1 METVQRSRRQRHC
14 RTEMALG
21 RLRSVKISGTG
32 QCKWSCVRMQTSC
45 SCHNARHAAAA
56 ATAAAAGALQTD
68 RETERERERERRLVS
83 YQAVYQTDR
92 RRRKPLLRGISK

>member
-1 METVQRSRRQRHC
+1 METVQRSRRERNSG
-14 RTEMALG
+14 TEMALG

-56 ATAAAAGALQTD
+56 ATAAAGALQTD
-68 RETERERERERRLVS
+68 RETERERERRLVS
-83 YQAVYQTDR
+83 YQAVYQSDR